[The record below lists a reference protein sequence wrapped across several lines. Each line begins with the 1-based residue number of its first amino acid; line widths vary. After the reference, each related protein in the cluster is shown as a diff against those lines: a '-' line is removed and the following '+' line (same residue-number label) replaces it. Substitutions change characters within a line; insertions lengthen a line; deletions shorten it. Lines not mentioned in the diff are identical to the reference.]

1 MFYCAFDRIGGNLN
15 LSFIYIKY
23 DKLMQNTVQTL
34 QYIYEKLDY
43 EFIETSYDVEK
54 AIQ

>member
-1 MFYCAFDRIGGNLN
+1 MFHCAQDRIEENLN

-23 DKLMQNTVQTL
+23 DKFMQNTVQTL
-34 QYIYEKLDY
+34 QYIYEKFYY
-43 EFIETSYDVEK
+43 EFIENSCDVEK